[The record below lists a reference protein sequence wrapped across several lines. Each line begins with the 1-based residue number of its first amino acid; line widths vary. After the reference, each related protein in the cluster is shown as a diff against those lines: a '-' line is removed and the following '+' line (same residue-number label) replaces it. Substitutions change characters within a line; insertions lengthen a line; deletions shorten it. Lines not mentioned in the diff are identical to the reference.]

1 MKRSPEKANWLSA
14 GDTYAVHLMPP
25 LAPREGV
32 PVPDAANHAALQVRD
47 LHAVL
52 ARLLESGQHPYQLS
66 LSNPE
71 PRYVQDP
78 HDKLTYG
85 LGTLFV
91 NDPDGNVL
99 EFVDVTKGIFAEVNY
114 KVED

>member
-1 MKRSPEKANWLSA
+1 MV
-14 GDTYAVHLMPP
+14 T
-25 LAPREGV
+25 REDAS
-32 PVPDAANHAALQVRD
+32 VPDAANHAALQVRD

-52 ARLLESGQHPYQLS
+52 ARLLDSGQHPYQLS

-78 HDKLTYG
+78 DDELTYG

-114 KVED
+114 KVQE